1 MAGPR
6 ADRSLRR
13 ADLIAL
19 GVSADELRGRRWRA
33 PFYGVRTPA
42 ASDLNDPAL
51 QRILDAVE
59 LVPDGAALGGW
70 AAGRL
75 LGVPE
80 LDGRLGPR
88 IEPVLVL
95 VPDRAQH
102 VSARPGVRFFRSSL
116 DEGDVT
122 EVHGI
127 RVTRPVRTMFD
138 LVRTSRRPEE
148 ALVAADLVAR
158 WLGPT
163 ADDVLRYADAHRRF
177 RGVPL
182 VRAVAPLV
190 DPLSRSPG
198 ESRFRYLWVVEAGLA
213 RPVCNAYVVNAAGTV
228 VAMPDLLDPAVG
240 LVGEYD
246 GATHRELASHT
257 EDNVR
262 EESFEAMG
270 LVVVRA
276 TSLDLGP
283 YRRRTVQRVREHH
296 GRAAANRAMAQSWGW
311 RPGRIWTPLRP
322 PFDMGGEWWK

>member
-1 MAGPR
+1 M
-6 ADRSLRR
+6 RR
-13 ADLIAL
+13 ADLLAL
-19 GVSADELRGRRWRA
+19 GVSADELRGPRWRA
-33 PFYGVRTPA
+33 PFYGVRAPA
-42 ASDLNDPAL
+42 AVDLNDPAL

-59 LVPDGAALGGW
+59 LVPDGGALGGW

-80 LDGRLGPR
+80 LDGGLRPR
-88 IEPVLVL
+88 QEPVLVL

-102 VSARPGVRFFRSSL
+102 VSARPGVRFFRTAV

-122 EVHGI
+122 QLHGI

-138 LVRTSRRPEE
+138 EVRTRRRPED

-163 ADDVLRYADAHRRF
+163 GDDLLRYANAHPRF

-182 VRAVAPLV
+182 VRAIAPLV

-198 ESRFRYLWVVEAGLA
+198 ESRLRYLWVVEAGLP
-213 RPVCNAYVVNAAGTV
+213 RPLCNPYVVDAFGTV
-228 VAMPDLLDPAVG
+228 VAMPDLLDPEAG
-240 LVGEYD
+240 MVGEYD
-246 GATHRELASHT
+246 GAIHRELASHT

-270 LVVVRA
+270 LLVVRA

-283 YRRRTVQRVREHH
+283 HRSRTIRRVREHH
-296 GRAAANRAMAQSWGW
+296 VRATASPVVSRSWGW
-311 RPGRIWTPLRP
+311 RPGRIWTPAASPL
-322 PFDMGGEWWK
+322 DLAASGGSRG

>member
-1 MAGPR
+1 MAQAR

-13 ADLIAL
+13 VDLLDL

-33 PFYGVRTPA
+33 PFYGVHSPA
-42 ASDLNDPAL
+42 ASDLNDPTL

-59 LVPDGAALGGW
+59 LVPDGGALGGW

-80 LDGRLGPR
+80 LDGGLSPR
-88 IEPVLVL
+88 KEPVLVL

-102 VSARPGVRFFRSSL
+102 VSPRPGVRFFRSTL
-116 DEGDVT
+116 DEGDMT
-122 EVHGI
+122 DVHGI

-163 ADDVLRYADAHRRF
+163 ADDLLRYADAHRRF
-177 RGVPL
+177 RGVPV
-182 VRAVAPLV
+182 VRSVAPLV

-198 ESRFRYLWVVEAGLA
+198 ESRFRYLWVVEAGLPV
-213 RPVCNAYVVNAAGTV
+213 PVCNAYVVDATGVV
-228 VAMPDLLDPAVG
+228 VAMPDLLDPVAG

-283 YRRRTVQRVREHH
+283 YRQRTVHRVREH
-296 GRAAANRAMAQSWGW
+296 RARAVANQAGTPSWGW
-311 RPGRIWTPLRP
+311 RPGRIWTPAGPSVDL
-322 PFDMGGEWWK
+322 GEWWK